1 MQTVAADLELFSY
14 FRSSTAY
21 RLRIALNLK
30 GIDYRITP
38 INLLK
43 GEQRS
48 EAYLQLNPQGLVPA
62 LRLGDGRIL
71 TQSMAI
77 LEWLEVSYP
86 QTPLY
91 PDDSWQQ
98 AQVRSLCMEISC
110 DIHPLN
116 NLRILKYLVGPLG
129 RSDEE
134 KTAWYHHWLH
144 QGFRVLEA
152 QLPDTTY
159 AGGEQPNMV
168 DVCLIPQLYNAYRFG
183 LDMTSYPRMQHI
195 YHHCNQLD
203 AFIQAAPEQ
212 QPDAV

>member
-48 EAYLQLNPQGLVPA
+48 EAYLQVNPQGLVPA

-77 LEWLEVSYP
+77 LEWLEVCYP
-86 QTPLY
+86 QKPLY

-98 AQVRSLCMEISC
+98 AQARSLCMEISC

-152 QLPDTTY
+152 QLSDTTY

-183 LDMTSYPRMQHI
+183 LDMASYPRMQHI